1 MPTRTLKLR
10 IDTLAV
16 QSFTTGPA
24 GGRARGDAHPFL
36 ATRPAAC
43 DPFTLPPRC
52 S

>member
-1 MPTRTLKLR
+1 MAVRTLKLR
-10 IDTLAV
+10 IDMLAV

-24 GGRARGDAHPFL
+24 VGQTRGDALPFL

-52 S
+52 A